1 MNNNSTILE
10 VRNLKKYFPITQGIF
25 SRVVNHVK
33 AVDNI
38 SFTIKAGETLGLVGE
53 SGCGKTTASR
63 VILRLLE
70 PTGGSVLF
78 EGKDVFALKGEQL
91 RQLRKN
97 MQVIF
102 QDPYSSLNPRL
113 SIGSII
119 SEGIGAH
126 RIARGKEKKKTVEE
140 LLEKVGLSA
149 TYYNRY
155 PHEFSGGQRQ
165 RIAIARALSLNPKLV
180 ICDEPV
186 SALDVSIQ
194 AQILNLLA
202 QLKKDFNLSYLFIT
216 HDLSVV
222 EHVSDRIATM
232 YLGEIVEIADTA
244 EFYASPL
251 HPYTVALL
259 SVNPS
264 PDPKKKK
271 KPIIL
276 KGDVPSPITPPSGC
290 RFHTRCPVAREICRL
305 EWPEPKE
312 LANGHMVRC
321 HLVEISSPKAPISL
335 TETGL
340 TKTVVI
346 IYYIYSYIRL
356 ELICSG

>member
-1 MNNNSTILE
+1 MKTTNKTLLE
-10 VRNLKKYFPITQGIF
+10 IKNLKKYFPITRGLF
-25 SRVVNHVK
+25 SKVVNHVK

-38 SFTIKAGETLGLVGE
+38 SFDIKEGETLGLVGE

-63 VILRLLE
+63 VILRLTE
-70 PTGGSVLF
+70 PTGGEVSF
-78 EGKDVFALKGEQL
+78 NGEDVFSLKGERL
-91 RQLRKN
+91 RQFRKDV
-97 MQVIF
+97 QIIF

-113 SIGSII
+113 AVGNII
-119 SEGIGAH
+119 AEGIGAH
-126 RIARGKEKKKTVEE
+126 KIASGAQKKEMVGE

-149 TYYNRY
+149 GYYNRY

-165 RIAIARALSLNPKLV
+165 RIAIARALSLNPRLI

-202 QLKKDFNLSYLFIT
+202 KLKKEFNLSYLFIT

-232 YLGEIVEIADTA
+232 YLGEIVEIADTG
-244 EFYASPL
+244 EFYSNPL

-259 SVNPS
+259 SANPS
-264 PDPKKKK
+264 PDPAKRR

-276 KGDVPSPITPPSGC
+276 KGDVPSSIEPPRGC
-290 RFHTRCPVAREICRL
+290 RFHTRCPVAEDICHT

-312 LANGHMVRC
+312 VSKGHIVRC
-321 HLVEISSPKAPISL
+321 HLVDKHNPKAP
-335 TETGL
+335 
-340 TKTVVI
+340 V
-346 IYYIYSYIRL
+346 
-356 ELICSG
+356 

>member
-1 MNNNSTILE
+1 MNKNSNILE
-10 VRNLKKYFPITQGIF
+10 VKKLKKYFPITEGIF
-25 SRVVNHVK
+25 SRVVNYVK

-38 SFTIKAGETLGLVGE
+38 SFNIKTGETLGLVGE

-70 PTGGSVLF
+70 PTEGSVFF
-78 EGKDVFALKGEQL
+78 EGSDVFALKGEKL
-91 RQLRKN
+91 RQLRKE

-113 SIGSII
+113 SIGNII
-119 SEGIGAH
+119 AEGIGAH
-126 RIARGKEKKKTVEE
+126 KIASGKEKKKTVED

-149 TYYNRY
+149 GYYNRY

-165 RIAIARALSLNPKLV
+165 RIAIARALSLNPKLI

-202 QLKKDFNLSYLFIT
+202 RLKKDFNLSYLFIT

-232 YLGEIVEIADTA
+232 YLGEIAEITDTA
-244 EFYASPL
+244 EFYSNPL
-251 HPYTVALL
+251 HPYTIALL
-259 SVNPS
+259 SANPS

-271 KPIIL
+271 RPIIL
-276 KGDVPSPITPPSGC
+276 KGDVPSPIDPPSGC
-290 RFHTRCPVAREICRL
+290 RFHTRCPVAEEICSVEYPLL
-305 EWPEPKE
+305 EEKK
-312 LANGHMVRC
+312 AGHMVRC
-321 HLVEISSPKAPISL
+321 HLVDKSNPKPPINFL
-335 TETGL
+335 
-340 TKTVVI
+340 
-346 IYYIYSYIRL
+346 
-356 ELICSG
+356 

>member
-1 MNNNSTILE
+1 MNKNGNILE
-10 VRNLKKYFPITQGIF
+10 VKNLKKYFPITEGIF
-25 SRVVNHVK
+25 SRVVNYVK

-38 SFTIKAGETLGLVGE
+38 SFMIKTGETVGLVGE

-70 PTGGSVLF
+70 PTGGSVFF
-78 EGKDVFALKGEQL
+78 EGADVFALNGEKL
-91 RQLRKN
+91 RQLRKE

-119 SEGIGAH
+119 AEGIGAH
-126 RIARGKEKKKTVEE
+126 RIASGKKKKETVEE

-149 TYYNRY
+149 AYYNRY

-165 RIAIARALSLNPKLV
+165 RIAIARALSVNPRLV

-202 QLKKDFNLSYLFIT
+202 KLKKDFNLSYLFIT

-222 EHVSDRIATM
+222 EHVSDRIVTM
-232 YLGEIVEIADTA
+232 YLGEIAEIADAA
-244 EFYASPL
+244 EFYSHPL
-251 HPYTVALL
+251 HPYTICLL
-259 SVNPS
+259 SANPS
-264 PDPKKKK
+264 PDLKKKR

-276 KGDVPSPITPPSGC
+276 KGDVPSPINPPPGC
-290 RFHTRCPVAREICRL
+290 RFHTRCPVAEEICRV
-305 EWPEPKE
+305 EWPEPKVFP
-312 LANGHMVRC
+312 NGHMVRC
-321 HLVEISSPKAPISL
+321 HLVDKITPRAPISF
-335 TETGL
+335 
-340 TKTVVI
+340 
-346 IYYIYSYIRL
+346 S
-356 ELICSG
+356 

>member
-1 MNNNSTILE
+1 MNKNGNILE
-10 VRNLKKYFPITQGIF
+10 VKNLKKYFPITQGIF

-38 SFTIKAGETLGLVGE
+38 SFHIKAGETLGLVGE

-63 VILRLLE
+63 VILRLLD
-70 PTGGSVLF
+70 PTEGSVF
-78 EGKDVFALKGEQL
+78 FDGSDVFALKGEKL
-91 RQLRKN
+91 RQLRKE

-113 SIGSII
+113 SVGSII
-119 SEGIGAH
+119 AEGIGAH
-126 RIARGKEKKKTVEE
+126 RIASGKEKKKTVEG

-186 SALDVSIQ
+186 SALDVSIR

-202 QLKKDFNLSYLFIT
+202 ELKKDFNLSYLFIT

-222 EHVSDRIATM
+222 EHVSERIATM
-232 YLGEIVEIADTA
+232 YLGEISEIADTRD
-244 EFYASPL
+244 FYTNPL
-251 HPYTVALL
+251 HPYTIALL
-259 SVNPS
+259 SANPS
-264 PDPKKKK
+264 PDPRKRK

-276 KGDVPSPITPPSGC
+276 KGDVPSPIDPPPGC
-290 RFHTRCPVAREICRL
+290 RFHTRCPVAKEVCRI
-305 EWPEPKE
+305 EWPVLEEKP
-312 LANGHMVRC
+312 AGHLVRC
-321 HLVEISSPKAPISL
+321 HLVDKSNPEPPISL
-335 TETGL
+335 
-340 TKTVVI
+340 
-346 IYYIYSYIRL
+346 S
-356 ELICSG
+356 

>member
-1 MNNNSTILE
+1 MNKHVNILE
-10 VRNLKKYFPITQGIF
+10 VRNLKKYFPITEGIF

-33 AVDNI
+33 AVDNV
-38 SFTIKAGETLGLVGE
+38 SFTIGHGETVGLVGE
-53 SGCGKTTASR
+53 SGCGKTTLSR

-70 PTGGSVLF
+70 PTEGQVFF
-78 EGKDVFALKGEQL
+78 EGEDVFSLKGEKL
-91 RQLRKN
+91 RQLRKE

-113 SIGSII
+113 SVGSII
-119 SEGIGAH
+119 AEGIGAH
-126 RIARGKEKKKTVEE
+126 KIASGKRKREIVES
-140 LLEKVGLSA
+140 LLQKVGLSSG
-149 TYYNRY
+149 YYNRY

-165 RIAIARALSLNPKLV
+165 RIAIARALSLNPRLV

-202 QLKKDFNLSYLFIT
+202 ELKKDFNLSYLFIT

-232 YLGEIVEIADTA
+232 YLGEIAEIAETA
-244 EFYASPL
+244 EFYSNPL
-251 HPYTVALL
+251 HPYTIALL
-259 SVNPS
+259 SAHPS
-264 PDPKKKK
+264 PDPGKRK

-276 KGDVPSPITPPSGC
+276 TGDVPSPINPPSGC
-290 RFHTRCPVAREICRL
+290 RFHTRCPVAIEMCKI

-312 LANGHMVRC
+312 FPNGHMVRC
-321 HLVEISSPKAPISL
+321 HLVDGTDPRPPMKPE
-335 TETGL
+335 G
-340 TKTVVI
+340 
-346 IYYIYSYIRL
+346 
-356 ELICSG
+356 